1 MNLCSIEGDDIV
13 IRIAIDTLPIA
24 FAGGVDLGSIPAG
37 YKITDP
43 KIFAVEVVRAL
54 EDGDEEGTT
63 DIHRL
68 FDKAM
73 WDAVENGAEGCEEI
87 EDGNKTTA

>member
-1 MNLCSIEGDDIV
+1 MQLCSIEGDDIV
-13 IRIAIDTLPIA
+13 IRIAIKNLPIA
-24 FAGGVDLGSIPAG
+24 FAGGVDLGSIPPG
-37 YKITDP
+37 YEITDP
-43 KIFAVEVVRAL
+43 KKFAEEVVYSL
-54 EDGDEEGTT
+54 EAEDEQGTT

-87 EDGNKTTA
+87 ENDE